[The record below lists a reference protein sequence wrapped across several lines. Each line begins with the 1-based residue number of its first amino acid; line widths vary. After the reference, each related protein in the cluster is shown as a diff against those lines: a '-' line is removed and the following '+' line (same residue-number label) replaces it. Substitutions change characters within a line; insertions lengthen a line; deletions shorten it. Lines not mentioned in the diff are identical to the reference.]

1 MLEKSLTDL
10 EAQNKLLQDQEQKRE
25 NRLLRSRD
33 KLVNLMA
40 NMEQVCLSE
49 VKLH

>member
-1 MLEKSLTDL
+1 MLEKSLADL

-40 NMEQVCLSE
+40 NMEQVCRPEL
-49 VKLH
+49 KLH